1 MCERLIGRG
10 VDFRK
15 ALTFFGT
22 PGRTAA
28 QKSGV
33 VQEDMAS
40 IEAQLSPQVSL
51 LIYEMTV
58 IRERHKEEYVDRVEA
73 AVKELQGNSGA

>member
-1 MCERLIGRG
+1 
-10 VDFRK
+10 
-15 ALTFFGT
+15 
-22 PGRTAA
+22 
-28 QKSGV
+28 
-33 VQEDMAS
+33 MAS